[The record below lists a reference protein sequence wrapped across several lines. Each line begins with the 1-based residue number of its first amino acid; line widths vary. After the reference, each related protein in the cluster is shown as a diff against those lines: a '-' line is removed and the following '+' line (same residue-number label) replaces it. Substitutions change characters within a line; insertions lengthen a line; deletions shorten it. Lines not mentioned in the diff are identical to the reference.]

1 MPLRFAT
8 PGCLVLSTRR
18 CLKAMASLAGQYTR
32 MQEFTAVF
40 TVLRLLAPLKMSYV
54 AAKKR
59 ANLYAKIVEELPQS
73 VERRGSWYDRPSAKA
88 VTRTCW
94 SIIAQRRMRHCRCR
108 HSQRC
113 FAPNGCF
120 RSVNPAFGS

>member
-1 MPLRFAT
+1 MSLRFAT

-59 ANLYAKIVEELPQS
+59 ANLYTKIVEELPQS
-73 VERRGSWYDRPSAKA
+73 VERRGSWYDRLS
-88 VTRTCW
+88 R
-94 SIIAQRRMRHCRCR
+94 IRQMGIRHCPCR
-108 HSQRC
+108 HSQKC
-113 FAPNGCF
+113 FGPNGCF
-120 RSVNPAFGS
+120 RSVNPTFRS